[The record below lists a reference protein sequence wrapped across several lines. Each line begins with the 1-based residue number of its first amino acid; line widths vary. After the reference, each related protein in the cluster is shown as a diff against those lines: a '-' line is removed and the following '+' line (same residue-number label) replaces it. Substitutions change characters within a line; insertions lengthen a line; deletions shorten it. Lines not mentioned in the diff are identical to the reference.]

1 MTHFRFAPFAVR
13 PRPGFQVRG
22 RRGFTA
28 VEITMVATVIA
39 ILALLVLPIFRDRVE
54 AARLAAAQDELDS
67 IAKAIL
73 MVEADIGKGFQPRLQ
88 DLDNGE
94 PLGGVAIVRGDI
106 EPPVAAWNWTLE
118 EPEQPFSRQRVVS
131 GWKGPYLSFKRFAY
145 VNSTGALNPELDPRW
160 WTNTGNVL
168 VVGQAG
174 IPNFTGFGGPWT
186 DNVNLTAGDE
196 ELADR
201 YPIDPWGSPYL
212 FFGKGR
218 FDLSTAATNNV
229 PPNAGDNYEYPNARL
244 YCLGPNGVPG
254 NSVAAPFSVPN
265 DYRREGGVLG
275 TGDDIDYRF

>member
-1 MTHFRFAPFAVR
+1 MTRIYRAPFSLR
-13 PRPGFQVRG
+13 PRAGWYRPG

-73 MVEADIGKGFQPRLQ
+73 MVEADVGAGFQPRLQ
-88 DLDNGE
+88 DLDNG
-94 PLGGVAIVRGDI
+94 PSLLANGNVTRVDI
-106 EPPVAAWNWTLE
+106 EPPIAAWNWTLE
-118 EPEQPFSRQRVVS
+118 TAEQPFSRQRVVS

-145 VNSTGALNPELDPRW
+145 VSTDPALNPNLDDRW
-160 WTNTGNVL
+160 WLTTGNVL
-168 VVGQAG
+168 VVGAAG
-174 IPNFTGFGGPWT
+174 IPNFTGFGGPAT
-186 DNVNLTAGDE
+186 DDLTPGSE
-196 ELADR
+196 EEADR

-218 FDLSTAATNNV
+218 FDPSTAATGL
-229 PPNAGDNYEYPNARL
+229 PINAGDNYEYPSARL

-254 NSVAAPFSVPN
+254 NSATAPLTVA
-265 DYRREGGVLG
+265 DEYRREGPFLG
-275 TGDDIDYRF
+275 TGDDLDYRF

>member
-1 MTHFRFAPFAVR
+1 MTRFRFPLLR
-13 PRPGFQVRG
+13 PR

-54 AARLAAAQDELDS
+54 AARVAAAQDELDS

-94 PLGGVAIVRGDI
+94 AISSPPTIQRPDI
-106 EPPVAAWNWTLE
+106 EPPMAAWNWTLE
-118 EPEQPFSRQRVVS
+118 QPEQPFSRQRVVS

-145 VNSTGALNPELDPRW
+145 VNDNGNVLNPEIDFDFV
-160 WTNTGNVL
+160 TSSGNII
-168 VVGQAG
+168 VVGGGGNA
-174 IPNFTGFGGPWT
+174 PAFNGFGGT
-186 DNVNLTAGDE
+186 GQDNVTLGAGDE
-196 ELADR
+196 EIADR

-218 FDLSTAATNNV
+218 FDLTTAATTNV
-229 PPNAGDNYEYPNARL
+229 PPAAGDNYEYPNARL
-244 YCLGPNGVPG
+244 YCLGPNGFPG
-254 NSVAAPFSVPN
+254 NNNQGPGAAPQ
-265 DYRREGGVLG
+265 DYRREAGILG

>member
-1 MTHFRFAPFAVR
+1 MTRFYSAPFAVR
-13 PRPGFQVRG
+13 QRAGYHRPG

-28 VEITMVATVIA
+28 VEMTMVATVIA

-54 AARLAAAQDELDS
+54 AARLAAAHDELDS

-73 MVEADIGKGFQPRLQ
+73 MVEADIGKGYQPRLQ

-94 PLGGVAIVRGDI
+94 VQSTGGVILRPDI
-106 EPPVAAWNWTLE
+106 EPPMAAWNWTLE

-145 VNSTGALNPELDPRW
+145 ISTDPATNPNLDNRW
-160 WTNTGNVL
+160 WDTVFNVL
-168 VVGQAG
+168 IIGPDGPG
-174 IPNFTGFGGPWT
+174 IPNFTGFGGPAQ
-186 DNVNLTAGDE
+186 DDLTPVSE
-196 ELADR
+196 EQADR
-201 YPIDPWGSPYL
+201 YPIDPWGSPYV

-218 FDLSTAATNNV
+218 FDPSLADTGLPINT
-229 PPNAGDNYEYPNARL
+229 GDNYEYPNARL

-254 NSVAAPFSVPN
+254 NIAAPFTNP
-265 DYRREGGVLG
+265 DEYRREGGVLG